1 MGEST
6 SEYTAEC
13 LFSMQHSYNKSLL
26 GGIESLE
33 HLSSR
38 MEKHY
43 TVLIEAGPQFQI
55 YFPSNNIFHK
65 CEVSEMVKPTK
76 NKQLFS
82 ATLISH
88 SHAAKIKLS

>member
-1 MGEST
+1 
-6 SEYTAEC
+6 
-13 LFSMQHSYNKSLL
+13 MQHSYNKSLL
-26 GGIESLE
+26 WGIESLE
-33 HLSSR
+33 YLSSR

-55 YFPSNNIFHK
+55 YFPSNNILHK

-82 ATLISH
+82 ATLIPH

>member
-1 MGEST
+1 MGKPLQNALQSA
-6 SEYTAEC
+6 Y
-13 LFSMQHSYNKSLL
+13 FPMQHSYNKSLL
-26 GGIESLE
+26 WGIESLE
-33 HLSSR
+33 YLSSR